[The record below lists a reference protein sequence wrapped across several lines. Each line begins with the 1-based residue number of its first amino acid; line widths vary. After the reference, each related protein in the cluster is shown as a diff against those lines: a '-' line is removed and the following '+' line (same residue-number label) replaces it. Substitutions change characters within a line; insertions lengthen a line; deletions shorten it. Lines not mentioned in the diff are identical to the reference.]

1 MRINFPKEE
10 DGFRMHPHKFCGKDA
25 FLIIPEIDAKW
36 TKDNLFYRSMIVDKK
51 GNVLDCGY
59 PKFFNASEKEDCYP
73 DPTKFKDWIVQ
84 DKVDGSLLIAT
95 YCNDQFS
102 MRTRGTASYLVQE
115 NAADFEL
122 LPQKYPKVVEF
133 LKENSH
139 LSLLFE
145 IVTPNNIIVI
155 RPKEVEFY
163 LLGAINKN
171 GLCVVTSHEL
181 TEIWRKIGC
190 VQMPQSYQF
199 DGVSDLKAIVKM
211 VKDWKGKEGVVLS
224 YNNNQNRI
232 KLKSDWYC
240 FVHKIKSQLN
250 SENNL
255 IEYYVDHQ
263 MPDYNTLYNLIETEF
278 DFEIAKQLEEE
289 IQKLVERGEKV
300 KHTVESMKDF
310 VTSIRNF
317 ETRKQQAEHI
327 ITSYG
332 KANKA
337 SFVFSL
343 LDGKELTREQL
354 IKLFSLVQ

>member
-1 MRINFPKEE
+1 MY
-10 DGFRMHPHKFCGKDA
+10 PHKFCDEDA

-36 TKDNLFYRSMIVDKK
+36 TKDNLAYRSVIVDKK
-51 GNVLDCGY
+51 GNVLSCGW
-59 PKFFNASEKEDCYP
+59 PKFFNALEKEDCYP
-73 DPTKFKDWIVQ
+73 NPADFTDWRVD
-84 DKVDGSLLIAT
+84 DKVDGSLLIADF
-95 YCNDQFS
+95 YNNQFS
-102 MRTRGTASYLVQE
+102 MRTRGTATYLSQE

-122 LPQKYPKVVEF
+122 LPKKYPKVVEF

-145 IVTPNNIIVI
+145 IVTPNNVIVV

-190 VQMPQSYQF
+190 VPTPQSYQF
-199 DGVSDLKAIVKM
+199 DNLADLKAIATM

-240 FVHKIKSQLN
+240 FVHRIKSQLN

-278 DFEIAKQLEEE
+278 DFEIAKQLENEL
-289 IQKLVERGEKV
+289 QKIVQNGEKV
-300 KHTVESMKDF
+300 QHAIEAMREF
-310 VTSIRNF
+310 VLSIRNF
-317 ETRKQQAEHI
+317 ETRKQQAEHV

-332 KANKA
+332 KQNRA

-343 LDGKELTREQL
+343 LDGKELSREQL
-354 IKLFSLVQ
+354 IKLMSLVQ